1 MASAWIPVVEREDG
15 ARLLGVRIPTADLDR
30 GAQAYGRLLGAPSR
44 RSAGRARFELET
56 GVVEVVAE
64 TPGAPRLL
72 VELEGE
78 PASQDFGGLG
88 VDFVAE
94 EPSAAADADARKV
107 LAIDHAVVATQDPD
121 RAIAIW
127 RDRMGFRL
135 ALDRAFPE
143 RGLRMIFLRSG
154 GITLEVTAPLEG
166 EAKGATDAIFG
177 IAYRVVDLAES
188 RAELAAAGVDVSEVR
203 RGRKPGTEVVTVRSG
218 TEGVPTLLIRD
229 PSRDERDG
237 RSRPQR

>member
-1 MASAWIPVVEREDG
+1 V
-15 ARLLGVRIPTADLDR
+15 
-30 GAQAYGRLLGAPSR
+30 
-44 RSAGRARFELET
+44 
-56 GVVEVVAE
+56 
-64 TPGAPRLL
+64 
-72 VELEGE
+72 
-78 PASQDFGGLG
+78 
-88 VDFVAE
+88 
-94 EPSAAADADARKV
+94 
-107 LAIDHAVVATQDPD
+107 VVATQDPD

-177 IAYRVVDLAES
+177 IAYRVVDLAAS